1 MSKLLRPGGPN
12 KPPRA
17 GKIPGELGPLKKIEW
32 PVNKIETP
40 KVKLPNVK
48 IQNIRIRIKHPHA

>member
-1 MSKLLRPGGPN
+1 MRKLSRPGGPN

-17 GKIPGELGPLKKIEW
+17 GKIPGGLDPFKKIERT
-32 PVNKIETP
+32 NQKIETP
-40 KVKLPNVK
+40 KVKIPNVK